1 MEEKGSSM
9 TDGSE
14 YAFNRQGLRPGAAA
28 SLGAVGRSNV
38 GQCGSANK
46 RCLARQPGDLSFVS
60 DPTTEEENQLL
71 KSVPRGLYT
80 HTQR

>member
-38 GQCGSANK
+38 GQCGS
-46 RCLARQPGDLSFVS
+46 CFGITVTSLEPCG
-60 DPTTEEENQLL
+60 TWENGAL
-71 KSVPRGLYT
+71 K
-80 HTQR
+80 